1 MSIKYIYDS
10 KGKKAGV
17 VIPIEM
23 WNENKSKNT
32 KWPPETRR

>member
-17 VIPIEM
+17 VIPI
-23 WNENKSKNT
+23 NILQS
-32 KWPPETRR
+32 PYYL